1 MHVHL
6 GPRLER
12 GLSMLRGSQ
21 IVADIGS
28 DHGRLAAALLQ
39 QGAARR
45 VIACDISA
53 LSLEKARALAGR
65 CGLNGRMD
73 FRVADGLGALEP
85 GEADAIVVAGMGGL
99 VMGRILREGE
109 AVARAARRIVLQPQ
123 GNAAE
128 LRAYLYGNGYA
139 VDAEAIVLDAGRY
152 YQLIQAHSGPPR
164 PLPPGWPP
172 GYWGLGPAALESQA
186 PLFAPLARKLRAGHQ
201 KRLDRAR
208 RDGME
213 PPLLL
218 EAIHAL
224 DQILNLWEVKDEA
237 CGFFKPNGSPG
248 APGPGDGF

>member
-12 GLSMLRGSQ
+12 GLTMLRGSQ
-21 IVADIGS
+21 TVADIGS

-53 LSLEKARALAGR
+53 PSLEKAKALAGR
-65 CGLNGRMD
+65 CGLTGRMD
-73 FRVADGLGALEP
+73 FRVADGLGALAP
-85 GEADAIVVAGMGGL
+85 GEADAIVIAGMGGL

-139 VDAEAIVLDAGRY
+139 VEAEAIALEAGRY

-172 GYWGLGPAALESQA
+172 GYWELGPAAFA
-186 PLFAPLARKLRAGHQ
+186 GRDPLFAPLAQKIRAGHQ

-213 PPLLL
+213 PPLLT
-218 EAIHAL
+218 EAIQAL
-224 DQILNLWEVKDEA
+224 DRILDLLEGNDEA
-237 CGFFKPNGSPG
+237 CGFSKPNGGPG